1 LSEVN
6 IKEYI
11 ESGILEAYVLGALTE
26 GERAS
31 VEADM
36 VMYPELAKEV
46 AAIEAAMQS
55 FAEANAEQ
63 PPAHMQQQIWN
74 AIQQQ
79 TVQSE
84 PDVHAVTETS
94 PQPKVIALPQSAQ
107 RPAWQRAAVWA
118 AIVVSVVTNFV
129 LLSQRNK
136 SKEEIA
142 ALSSQMDSLKTSQ
155 QEVLAQY
162 KKGRDMLA
170 DTAMKTVVMRSV
182 QQGKD
187 MTGMVFWSK
196 TTGESYLAI
205 HNMPMPEKGKQYQLW
220 VIQDGKPVSMGVIDN
235 NLIANAGTMYKVPM
249 QIKAGQAF
257 AISLEKEGG
266 NPTPT
271 EVCVV
276 GAI

>member
-1 LSEVN
+1 MSKVN

-11 ESGILEAYVLGALTE
+11 ESGILEAYVLGALTDS
-26 GERAS
+26 ERAA

-79 TVQSE
+79 GAPQASPE
-84 PDVHAVTETS
+84 PQPK
-94 PQPKVIALPQSAQ
+94 PQPKVVEFAPPAQ
-107 RPAWQRAAVWA
+107 RSVWQRAAVWA
-118 AIVVSVVTNFV
+118 AVVVSVLTNFM

-142 ALSSQMDSLKTSQ
+142 ALSSQMDSLKVSQ
-155 QEVLAQY
+155 KVMLAEY

-187 MTGMVFWSK
+187 MTGMMFWSK
-196 TTGESYLAI
+196 TTGESYLTI

-235 NLIANAGTMYKVPM
+235 QLVANAGTMFKVPM

-266 NPTPT
+266 NSTPT